1 MIPWQH
7 HGKTDIDNGTLLC
20 WYHHATIDTSGWEI
34 RMVRG
39 RPEVRGPV
47 LFDPTRT
54 WRPAATHRANT
65 ASRAS
70 R

>member
-1 MIPWQH
+1 M
-7 HGKTDIDNGTLLC
+7 LC
-20 WYHHATIDTSGWEI
+20 WYHHATIDTSGWQI

-65 ASRAS
+65 ASSAS
-70 R
+70 G

>member
-1 MIPWQH
+1 MPWQH
-7 HGKTDIDNGTLLC
+7 KGKTDIDNGCLLC
-20 WYHHATIDTSGWEI
+20 WYHHATIDTSGWQI

-65 ASRAS
+65 ASSAS
-70 R
+70 G